1 MLAAAGAA
9 AGADS
14 RVVGFFSCGG
24 AGAGAALGDDNAP
37 SDPDVLASGAGF
49 DAAAVGL
56 SCGCSRLAAG
66 APAATL
72 AATRA
77 ATLAAL
83 ATGRVI
89 GTKTTAF
96 GFMASDDAFFGDMAL
111 CALALPVAS
120 EGFVARRE
128 PSFAAAAS
136 AAPVACATPAR
147 GRTNGAAAALRLL
160 DALVLSELSLP
171 LLLST
176 SLLLSELLVSALVL
190 ATVVVAA
197 AAASIEVPCACACD
211 SFDSLAPSIVA
222 YVPPALAGEG
232 GA

>member
-1 MLAAAGAA
+1 MLAPQALPQGQLQ
-9 AGADS
+9 S
-14 RVVGFFSCGG
+14 RRLLLLRGRRLVQPGNDAFR
-24 AGAGAALGDDNAP
+24 
-37 SDPDVLASGAGF
+37 PDVLGAGF
-49 DAAAVGL
+49 TLPCWAVLRLLALG
-56 SCGCSRLAAG
+56 SWGSRRYACGHARGHA
-66 APAATL
+66 
-72 AATRA
+72 R
-77 ATLAAL
+77 AL

-120 EGFVARRE
+120 EGFVAQRE
-128 PSFAAAAS
+128 QL
-136 AAPVACATPAR
+136 R
-147 GRTNGAAAALRLL
+147 GGGQRCTCSLRDAHERTNGAAAALRLL

-197 AAASIEVPCACACD
+197 AAASIEVPSACACD